1 MGHRAL
7 VAYERP
13 TGGYTVRYSQW
24 GAHGYRLLD
33 AITASTPLGGRRGDE
48 DAPPRVRPEPVDVVA
63 DLAEFAA
70 SAVDPLA
77 HEAAFV
83 VDDGFGVRAFEPLAF
98 WHDEP
103 TVAFGGALAALRRD
117 RDPTA
122 DARELRAWRRGAAA
136 TGLPEE
142 PLGTLSVAEC
152 ERAHRRL
159 FDALDEDGRGRTLER
174 VPPRT
179 RDA

>member
-33 AITASTPLGGRRGDE
+33 AITASTPLGGRPGDE
-48 DAPPRVRPEPVDVVA
+48 DAVPRVRAEPVDVVA

-136 TGLPEE
+136 TGLPNEV
-142 PLGTLSVAEC
+142 LGTLSASEC

-159 FDALDEDGRGRTLER
+159 FDALDADGRGRPLER
-174 VPPRT
+174 IPPRT

>member
-33 AITASTPLGGRRGDE
+33 AITASTPLGGRRGGE
-48 DAPPRVRPEPVDVVA
+48 DAPPSVRPEPVGVVP

-70 SAVDPLA
+70 SSVDPLA

-83 VDDGFGVRAFEPLAF
+83 VDDGFGVRAFEPIAF

-117 RDPTA
+117 RDPNA
-122 DARELRAWRRGAAA
+122 DARELRAWRRGAVA
-136 TGLPEE
+136 TGLPEDAVE
-142 PLGTLSVAEC
+142 TLPAVER

-159 FDALDEDGRGRTLER
+159 FDALEADVGERRLER
-174 VPPRT
+174 IPPRT

>member
-13 TGGYTVRYSQW
+13 TSGYTVRYSQW
-24 GAHGYRLLD
+24 GAHGYRLVD
-33 AITASTPLGGRRGDE
+33 AVTASTPLGGCRGGE
-48 DAPPRVRPEPVDVVA
+48 DAPPYVRPEPVDVVA

-70 SAVDPLA
+70 DAVDPLT

-83 VDDGFGVRAFEPLAF
+83 VDDGFDVRAFEPLAF

-103 TVAFGGALAALRRD
+103 TPAFGGALAALRRD
-117 RDPTA
+117 RDPSA

-136 TGLPEE
+136 TGLPED
-142 PLGTLSVAEC
+142 PVATLPTAEC
-152 ERAHRRL
+152 ERAHHRL
-159 FDALDEDGRGRTLER
+159 YDALDADVRGRTLER
-174 VPPRT
+174 IPPRT

>member
-1 MGHRAL
+1 VGHRAL

-33 AITASTPLGGRRGDE
+33 AITASTPLGGCRGDE
-48 DAPPRVRPEPVDVVA
+48 DAPPSVRPEPVAVVA

-70 SAVDPLA
+70 TAVDPLV

-83 VDDGFGVRAFEPLAF
+83 VDDDFDVRAFEPLAF

-103 TVAFGGALAALRRD
+103 TKAFGGALAGLRRD
-117 RDPTA
+117 RDPDA

-136 TGLPEE
+136 TGLPED
-142 PLGTLSVAEC
+142 PVGSLPDAAC
-152 ERAHRRL
+152 ERTHRRL
-159 FDALDEDGRGRTLER
+159 FDALDADSSERPLER
-174 VPPRT
+174 IPPQT

>member
-1 MGHRAL
+1 VGHRAL

-33 AITASTPLGGRRGDE
+33 AITASTPLGGGRGDD
-48 DAPPRVRPEPVDVVA
+48 DASPCVRPEPVGIVA

-70 SAVDPLA
+70 DSIDPLA
-77 HEAAFV
+77 HEAAYV
-83 VDDGFGVRAFEPLAF
+83 VDDGFAVRAFEPLAF

-103 TVAFGGALAALRRD
+103 TVAFGGALVALRPD
-117 RDPTA
+117 RDPNA

-136 TGLPEE
+136 TGLPDE
-142 PLGTLSVAEC
+142 PVDALTAAER

-159 FDALDEDGRGRTLER
+159 YEALDAAVVGRRLER
-174 VPPRT
+174 IPPET